1 MARDGTGESLPPT
14 PRDAS
19 RGIRVPIAV
28 LRHLVDTNIPTDT
41 RYHEFLA
48 VEHGTVPRRFTLLAP
63 DGPIEDQITV
73 AVSSRDSL
81 ATGHGP

>member
-1 MARDGTGESLPPT
+1 M
-14 PRDAS
+14 
-19 RGIRVPIAV
+19 
-28 LRHLVDTNIPTDT
+28 N
-41 RYHEFLA
+41 FLA
-48 VEHGTVPRRFTLLAP
+48 VERGTVPRRFTLLAP